1 MTPLRLGTRGSALA
15 IVQAELA
22 AEALAARGIDST
34 IVPVVTSG
42 DRRRAA
48 PDKEKWVKEL
58 ELALL
63 AEEID
68 IAVHSAKDVPGGL
81 PEDLELVGAL
91 PRGDAHD
98 ALCGATSLGA
108 LAPGARVGTSSL
120 RRRAQVLA
128 ARPDVEVVEVRGNV
142 DTRLRALATGDT
154 DALVLAA
161 AGLDRLG
168 RRAEIGA
175 LLTDVVP
182 APGQGVVVF
191 EARIGDATSREAA
204 VAITD
209 AATWT
214 ALRCERAL
222 VQGLDATCNTPVGA
236 YAVLDGERLAVA
248 AFAGMPDGSEWVE
261 DRVEGDAADP
271 AGLGALA
278 AGRVVAAGGGDI
290 LRRAEAGEGFAFAY
304 EEQAPRSDRERRP

>member
-1 MTPLRLGTRGSALA
+1 LTPLRLGTRGSALA
-15 IVQAELA
+15 IVQTELA
-22 AEALAARGIDST
+22 VAALAAQGIEST
-34 IVPVVTSG
+34 VVPVVTTG

-63 AEEID
+63 ADEVD
-68 IAVHSAKDVPGGL
+68 LAVHSAKDVPGAL

-91 PRGDAHD
+91 PRADAHD
-98 ALCGATSLGA
+98 ALCGARSLAA
-108 LAPGARVGTSSL
+108 LAEGARVGTSSL

-142 DTRLRALATGDT
+142 DTRLRSLAGGDV

-168 RRAEIGA
+168 RGAEIGA
-175 LLTDVVP
+175 LLTDLVP
-182 APGQGVVVF
+182 APGQGVIVF
-191 EARIGDATSREAA
+191 EARVGDATSREAA
-204 VAITD
+204 VAVTD

-222 VQGLDATCNTPVGA
+222 VHGLDATCNTPVGA
-236 YAVLDGERLAVA
+236 FAVPDGERLTLS
-248 AFAGMPDGSEWVE
+248 AFAGMPDGSEWVQ
-261 DRVEGDAADP
+261 DRVEGSAAEP
-271 AGLGALA
+271 EALGALA
-278 AGRVVAAGGGDI
+278 AERVLAAGGGDV
-290 LRRAEAGEGFAFAY
+290 LRRAEALVA
-304 EEQAPRSDRERRP
+304 